1 MKDLRAGIILMGPK
15 DVWATGLGV
24 HARRSPI
31 AQGRRDSE
39 LDPRERAGVHRSRHQ
54 PTTRQWRVATEFA
67 RSERHGLQHM
77 EHPGGR
83 GMLKAPPVNR
93 RIEKEF
99 DEGLEQHISRC
110 YRLCGG

>member
-1 MKDLRAGIILMGPK
+1 MPKSKKDLRAGIIRLAERGK
-15 DVWATGLGV
+15 SV
-24 HARRSPI
+24 
-31 AQGRRDSE
+31 AQGRRNSE
-39 LDPRERAGVHRSRHQ
+39 LDPRQRAGVHRSRYQ
-54 PTTRQWRVATEFA
+54 PTTRQRRVATKFA

-99 DEGLEQHISRC
+99 DEGLKQHISRC
-110 YRLCGG
+110 YQPCGG

>member
-1 MKDLRAGIILMGPK
+1 MKDLRAGIIRL
-15 DVWATGLGV
+15 AE
-24 HARRSPI
+24 
-31 AQGRRDSE
+31 QGKK
-39 LDPRERAGVHRSRHQ
+39 LDPRQRVGVHRSRHQ
-54 PTTRQWRVATEFA
+54 PTTRQRRVATEFA

-110 YRLCGG
+110 YRPCGG